1 MYINSRDSN
10 WQEGVGWLL
19 QINCRWREK
28 LELALGIISGGT
40 VALPDRSVHCAFLTL
55 SFLCSRLYGLYEF
68 VSIEQVIFPFFF
80 FF

>member
-28 LELALGIISGGT
+28 LELALGSFRVELLLCRT
-40 VALPDRSVHCAFLTL
+40 DRYTARFSLFRFFVLACTDYTS
-55 SFLCSRLYGLYEF
+55 SFQSNK
-68 VSIEQVIFPFFF
+68 
-80 FF
+80 